1 MWILISARLR
11 RWLLAAVA
19 LSLITTAVRTLR
31 TRLEA
36 RSGSTGLSRSLRR
49 VENVT
54 GRMGRRRS
62 RDDDGVE
69 TAR

>member
-19 LSLITTAVRTLR
+19 LPLITVVVRTLR

-36 RSGSTGLSRSLRR
+36 RSGSTGLSTTLRR

-62 RDDDGVE
+62 PDDDLGP
-69 TAR
+69 AR